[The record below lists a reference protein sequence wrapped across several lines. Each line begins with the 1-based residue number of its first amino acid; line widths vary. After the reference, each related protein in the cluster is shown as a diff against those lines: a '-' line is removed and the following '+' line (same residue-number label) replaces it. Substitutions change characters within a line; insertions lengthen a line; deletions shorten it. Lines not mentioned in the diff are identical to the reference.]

1 MQLLCNACSKI
12 SHSSSGQFYTDM
24 NAQTVFVFVKYP
36 PTAVPVLLDDVV
48 ELVTSQQL
56 PGVVFVTADCLHGK
70 RVSLIMITLN
80 DCCMLWALGV
90 GARTGSGGGW
100 ERPGLHSVS

>member
-1 MQLLCNACSKI
+1 MLAAKYHIRQAD
-12 SHSSSGQFYTDM
+12 SHTDM

-48 ELVTSQQL
+48 ELVTSQKL

-70 RVSLIMITLN
+70 LVSLIMITLN

-90 GARTGSGGGW
+90 GTRTGSGGGW
-100 ERPGLHSVS
+100 ERPVLHSIS

>member
-1 MQLLCNACSKI
+1 
-12 SHSSSGQFYTDM
+12 M
-24 NAQTVFVFVKYP
+24 NAQTVFVFVKYPP

-80 DCCMLWALGV
+80 DCCMLWAGCWYENGEWRWV
-90 GARTGSGGGW
+90 GKAGAAR
-100 ERPGLHSVS
+100 H